1 MTRDALRIGRYSES
15 GRIYLVTTAT
25 LERRPVFDDFACA
38 RGVVGEMRRLV
49 EEGRVA
55 SLAWVVMPD
64 HLHWLLQLGE
74 HADLSGTI
82 RALKGRSAHRLGGP
96 LWQRAFHDRAVRK
109 DDDLPTAARYIVA
122 NPLRAGLVTH
132 LGDYPHWDAVWL

>member
-25 LERRPVFDDFACA
+25 LGRRRVFDDFACA
-38 RGVVGEMRRLV
+38 RCLVGEMRRLAERGGV
-49 EEGRVA
+49 V

-74 HADLSGTI
+74 GADLSESI

-96 LWQRAFHDRAVRK
+96 LWQRAFHDRALRRE
-109 DDDLPTAARYIVA
+109 DDLLATARYVVA
-122 NPLRAGLVTH
+122 NPLRAGLVTR

>member
-15 GRIYLVTTAT
+15 GRVYLITTAT
-25 LERRPVFDDFACA
+25 VDRRPVFEDFACA
-38 RGVVGEMRRLV
+38 RCVVGEMRYLV
-49 EEGRVA
+49 EQGGVA

-74 HADLSGTI
+74 HADLSDTI

-96 LWQRAFHDRAVRK
+96 LWQRAFHDRALREEE
-109 DDDLPTAARYIVA
+109 DLVAAARYIVA
-122 NPLRAGLVTH
+122 NPLRAGLVTR
-132 LGDYPHWDAVWL
+132 LGDYPHWDAIWL